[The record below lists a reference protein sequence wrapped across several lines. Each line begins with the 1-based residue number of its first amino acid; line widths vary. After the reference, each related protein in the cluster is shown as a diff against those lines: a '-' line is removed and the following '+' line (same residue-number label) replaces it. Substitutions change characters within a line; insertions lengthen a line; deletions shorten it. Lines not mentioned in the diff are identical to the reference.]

1 MTEPDPCRLL
11 GIDQDDLL
19 KRLEFLRF
27 SDEDDANIQVIERVI
42 RADIDGITDGFYA
55 HLGQYEELQGFLG
68 DPSVLQQLKKSQR
81 HYLLTLGRGLDQL
94 GYVRDR
100 LRIGFAHER
109 IKLEQK
115 WYLGA
120 YVRLFEAIAA
130 RLARD
135 LASTPERLPDVLLTL
150 YRVFALDSMLVV
162 ESYYSATTRR
172 LEQALSDLTEAQK
185 KLQELSRIDGLTNI
199 FNRAYLMEALE
210 HEIARSRRF
219 EQPFALLMIDLD
231 HFKRVNDCY
240 GHVFGDRVLRG
251 VSDAMHDTIRA
262 VDVLGRY
269 GGEEFALGLVQTD
282 GRRGYEVAER
292 LRRRVEGTN
301 FDRNGESIA
310 VSVSVGMAVLSERR
324 EDLPTLIEQADQALY
339 RAKEAGRNRV
349 FAAEA

>member
-42 RADIDGITDGFYA
+42 RADIDGITDEFYA
-55 HLGQYEELQGFLG
+55 HLGQYEELQSFMA
-68 DPSVLQQLKKSQR
+68 DPAVLRRLKKSQR

-240 GHVFGDRVLRG
+240 GHVFGDRV
-251 VSDAMHDTIRA
+251 
-262 VDVLGRY
+262 GRY

-301 FDRNGESIA
+301 FDHNGENVA